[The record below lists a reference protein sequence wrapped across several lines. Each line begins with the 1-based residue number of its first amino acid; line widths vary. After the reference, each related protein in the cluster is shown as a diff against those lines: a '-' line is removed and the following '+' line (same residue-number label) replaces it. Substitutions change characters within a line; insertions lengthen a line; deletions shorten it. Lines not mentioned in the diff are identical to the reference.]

1 MDSTLSCHDEELPE
15 LGSCDEWYASS
26 SSSPFSLSA
35 VSPLTSPELSDN
47 EFETTV
53 LPSPLNE
60 SQTPVFDSDPC
71 QQLSVASNSFVL
83 VIGGLG
89 YIGSHTVLELLRAGH
104 NGTNDLPG
112 SSSQADTALSDYR

>member
-1 MDSTLSCHDEELPE
+1 MLFKMDATLSHHDEELPE

-60 SQTPVFDSDPC
+60 SQTPVFGSNPC
-71 QQLSVASNSFVL
+71 QQLPVASNSFVL

-104 NGTNDLPG
+104 NGTHDFIARF
-112 SSSQADTALSDYR
+112 SSS